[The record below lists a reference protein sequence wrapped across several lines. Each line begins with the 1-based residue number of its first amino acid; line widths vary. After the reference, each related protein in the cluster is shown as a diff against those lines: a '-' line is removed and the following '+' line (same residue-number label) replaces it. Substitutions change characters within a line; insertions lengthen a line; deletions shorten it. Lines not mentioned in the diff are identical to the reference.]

1 MQSLEEGREA
11 DLVDAGVKF
20 FKLHVP
26 SETLMKYAEILKMRM
41 PLRVSKLSTFSYKI
55 IQGLLL
61 KNCGEVL
68 KRFENCTFT

>member
-26 SETLMKYAEILKMRM
+26 SETLKKYAEILKMRM
-41 PLRVSKLSTFSYKI
+41 PLKVREHIIRDFMFS
-55 IQGLLL
+55 
-61 KNCGEVL
+61 CGPCQNEGGY
-68 KRFENCTFT
+68 

>member
-26 SETLMKYAEILKMRM
+26 SETLKKYAEILKMRM
-41 PLRVSKLSTFSYKI
+41 PLRVRKLSTSYKI

-61 KNCGEVL
+61 KNCGGVL